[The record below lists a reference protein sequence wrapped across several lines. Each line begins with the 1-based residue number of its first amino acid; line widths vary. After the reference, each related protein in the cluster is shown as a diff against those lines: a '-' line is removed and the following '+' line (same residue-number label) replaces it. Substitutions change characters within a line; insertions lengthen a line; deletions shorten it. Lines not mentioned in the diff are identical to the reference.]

1 MSAPPLDRRRVLG
14 ALSLGAL
21 AAGPLAWVFGAG
33 LARAQVPSREA
44 LAERLTGLLRSAAAM
59 RRIGRAFLWQRPPA
73 PTRAALV
80 AALVPPAAQ
89 AAALAAERWE
99 LRRAVRDAVE
109 ADFAALRLVSI
120 GGWMLAESEA
130 ELCALTVARRD
141 G

>member
-1 MSAPPLDRRRVLG
+1 MNGARLGRRRLLG
-14 ALSLGAL
+14 ALSLAAL
-21 AAGPLAWVFGAG
+21 AAGPLGWVVCAG

-44 LAERLTGLLRSAAAM
+44 LAERLTGLLRSADPM
-59 RRIGRAFLWQRPPA
+59 RRIGRAFLWQRTPA
-73 PTRAALV
+73 PTRATLVDALV
-80 AALVPPAAQ
+80 RPDSQ

-99 LRRAVRDAVE
+99 LRRAVRDTVE
-109 ADFAALRLVSI
+109 ADFKAVRLVSI